1 MDNSTIKLRVFLA
14 VEFAI
19 FALASLVHR
28 GVLARGYEHSKAAVA
43 EAVIAAVLA
52 AGLLLSFM
60 RPWSARAYAL
70 VVQWFA
76 LLGTFVGVAMILIGV
91 GPRTAPDLA
100 LHALMIVT
108 LVFGLV
114 AATRASVARV
124 I

>member
-1 MDNSTIKLRVFLA
+1 MTNSASKLPLFLA
-14 VEFAI
+14 IEVAI
-19 FALASLVHR
+19 FALASPVHR
-28 GVLARGYEHSKAAVA
+28 GVLVSGYEHDKAAIA

-52 AGLLLSFM
+52 AGLMLSLM

-100 LHALMIVT
+100 LHVVMIIT
-108 LVFGLV
+108 LVFGLA

>member
-1 MDNSTIKLRVFLA
+1 MTNSASKLPLFLA
-14 VEFAI
+14 VEVAI

-28 GVLARGYEHSKAAVA
+28 GVLVSGYEHGKAAIA

-52 AGLLLSFM
+52 AGLLLSLM

-100 LHALMIVT
+100 LHALMITT
-108 LVFGLV
+108 LAFGLV

>member
-1 MDNSTIKLRVFLA
+1 MDNSTVKLRVFLA
-14 VEFAI
+14 IEVAI
-19 FALASLVHR
+19 FVLASLVHR
-28 GVLARGYEHSKAAVA
+28 GVLVRGYEHSRAAIA

-52 AGLLLSFM
+52 AGLLLSLM

-70 VVQWFA
+70 FVQYFA
-76 LLGTFVGVAMILIGV
+76 LLGTCVGVVMIMIGV

-100 LHALMIVT
+100 LHALMIIT
-108 LVFGLV
+108 LALGLV

>member
-1 MDNSTIKLRVFLA
+1 MDNSTVKLRVFLA
-14 VEFAI
+14 IEVAI
-19 FALASLVHR
+19 FVLASLVHR
-28 GVLARGYEHSKAAVA
+28 GVLVRGYEHSRAAIA

-52 AGLLLSFM
+52 AGLMLSLM

-70 VVQWFA
+70 FVQYFA
-76 LLGTFVGVAMILIGV
+76 LLGTCVGVVMIMIGV

-100 LHALMIVT
+100 LHALMIIT
-108 LVFGLV
+108 LALGLV

>member
-1 MDNSTIKLRVFLA
+1 MDSSTVKLRVFLA
-14 VEFAI
+14 VEVAI

-28 GVLARGYEHSKAAVA
+28 GVLVRGYEHGRAAIA

-52 AGLLLSFM
+52 AGLLLSLM

-70 VVQWFA
+70 FVQYFA
-76 LLGTFVGVAMILIGV
+76 LLGTFVGVVMILIGV

-100 LHALMIVT
+100 LHALMILT
-108 LVFGLV
+108 LAFGLV

>member
-1 MDNSTIKLRVFLA
+1 MDNSTVKLRVFLA
-14 VEFAI
+14 IEVAI
-19 FALASLVHR
+19 FVLASLVHR
-28 GVLARGYEHSKAAVA
+28 GVLVRGYEHSRAAIA

-52 AGLLLSFM
+52 AGLLLSLM

-70 VVQWFA
+70 FVQYFA
-76 LLGTFVGVAMILIGV
+76 LLGTFVGVVMILIGV

-100 LHALMIVT
+100 LHALMIIT
-108 LVFGLV
+108 LALGLV